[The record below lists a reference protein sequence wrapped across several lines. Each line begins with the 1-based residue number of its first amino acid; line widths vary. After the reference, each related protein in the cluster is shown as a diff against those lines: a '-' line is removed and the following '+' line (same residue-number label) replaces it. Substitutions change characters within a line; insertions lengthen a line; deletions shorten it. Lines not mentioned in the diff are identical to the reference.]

1 MIVLIIASVILAIPR
16 VARALDELDAIQT
29 YDTWKDM
36 SKIERR
42 LEELTKIFELE
53 GQKGEENE

>member
-1 MIVLIIASVILAIPR
+1 MIVLIITSVILVIPSF
-16 VARALDELDAIQT
+16 ARALDELDVIQA
-29 YDTWKDM
+29 YATWQDM
-36 SKIERR
+36 SRIERR